1 MTISIGNIVSYKRLI
16 AIGNDGVFY
25 EDINVAAGTMV
36 ELNTSSSAIDTSD
49 NLVMFEGLQ
58 KCFIVNGTN
67 LKVADFLNTKIYDDT
82 GFTTKPTHGQIIYQE
97 GTDPAT
103 ILVDYIDSTNKLL
116 YGYVMSGT
124 VEIATGITTEAE
136 GEGDIIFP
144 SPTSFNG
151 MLTHTALTTAHTAT
165 DILTQ
170 DTSGATMVVEY
181 TDAAKTH
188 TWGRITGGVFDT
200 THTVTGSGSG
210 TAFIPTAT
218 SIHPPLWYAWT
229 PYDNDT
235 TTYGEMPD
243 KAYLGCLYRGR
254 AVLSGDSDY
263 PNQWYMSRQLNLW
276 DWVYEANDAQ
286 APIAG
291 GNGDLGQSGDI
302 VRALIPYSDDYL
314 IIGCANSMK
323 VIVGDPAESGT
334 FSEIDLTRGIFGS
347 KSWCFDGLGNLFF
360 WATDGLCVM
369 PKGFGPIENLSG
381 QALPNILIEEEIDPT
396 IHRICLAYDRERL
409 GILITITKIS
419 NSANSN
425 YFYSLKVKGFFPED
439 YPEECAAY
447 SLYYYEANNDAYRNL
462 LVGCTDGYIRCFD
475 DDTLNDNVGATTEPI
490 NAYMN
495 LAVMKLAEDDVEGKL
510 TKLTFETG
518 GGATLGTY
526 GDSGTFTYGVYVGD
540 DAETVAEDI
549 RDEATAFATG
559 TIVGSGRQSAIR
571 TRARGYYLGMKISD
585 ATASN
590 TFVINRIL
598 GTVVPTGVK

>member
-1 MTISIGNIVSYKRLI
+1 MTISIGNRVSYKRLV
-16 AIGNDGVFY
+16 AIGNNDVFF
-25 EDINVAAGTMV
+25 EDINVAAGEMI
-36 ELNTSSSAIDTSD
+36 ELNTSSGAIDTSD
-49 NLVMFEGLQ
+49 NLVMFEGVQ
-58 KCFIVNGTN
+58 KCFVVNGAK
-67 LKVADFLNTKIYDDT
+67 LKIADFLNTKIYDDT
-82 GFTTKPTHGQIIYQE
+82 GFTTKPTHGQIVYQ
-97 GTDPAT
+97 GTT
-103 ILVDYIDSTNKLL
+103 EILVDYINSADKVL
-116 YGYVMSGT
+116 YGYIISGT
-124 VEIATGITTEAE
+124 LVVATAITTAVN
-136 GEGDIIFP
+136 GGGNVVFP

-151 MLTHTALTTAHTAT
+151 MLTHTALTTAHEAADT
-165 DILTQ
+165 LTQ
-170 DTSGATMVVEY
+170 ATSGATMIVEF
-181 TDAAKTH
+181 TDTAKTH

-200 THTVTGSGSG
+200 TNTVTGSGSG

-218 SIHPPLWYAWT
+218 TIHPPVWYAWT

-235 TTYGEMPD
+235 TIYGKMPD

-254 AVLSGDSDY
+254 AVLSGDPDY
-263 PNQWYMSRQLNLW
+263 PNQWYMSRQLNPW

-302 VRALIPYSDDYL
+302 IRALIPYSDDYL

-347 KSWCFDGLGNLFF
+347 KSWCFDGTGNLYF
-360 WATDGLCVM
+360 WATDGLCLM
-369 PKGFGPIENLSG
+369 PKGFRPIENLSS
-381 QALPNILIEEEIDPT
+381 QALPNILVDEAIDPS
-396 IHRICLAYDRERL
+396 IYRICLAYDRERL
-409 GILITITKIS
+409 GILITITKLADGT
-419 NSANSN
+419 NSD

-447 SLYYYEANNDAYRNL
+447 SLYYYEANDDAYRNL

-475 DDTLNDNVGATTEPI
+475 DTTLNDNVGATNQVI

-495 LAVMKLAEDDVEGKL
+495 MPVMKLVEEDKEGKL
-510 TKLTFETG
+510 TKLTFETA

-526 GDSGTFTYGVYVGD
+526 GDSGILTYSLYVGK

-549 RDEATAFATG
+549 RDGATPFATG
-559 TIVGSGRQSAIR
+559 TITGSGRQTAIR

-585 ATASN
+585 ATTNN
-590 TFVINRIL
+590 TFVVNRIL
-598 GTVVPTGVK
+598 GNVIPAGS